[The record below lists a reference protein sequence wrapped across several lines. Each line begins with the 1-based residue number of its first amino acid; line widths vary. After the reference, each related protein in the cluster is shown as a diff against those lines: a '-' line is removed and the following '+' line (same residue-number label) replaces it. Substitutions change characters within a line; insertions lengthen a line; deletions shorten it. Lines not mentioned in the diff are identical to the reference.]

1 MSLASINPGD
11 WAVNKIEDVLT
22 GAKRASYR
30 NMRAQHAAY
39 AQNKLDEASTMQVV
53 HRATPTPANT
63 GAPMPG
69 YRKRGPINP
78 STTGAPMPGTL
89 KNKTAIHPI
98 TGEKVN
104 PVPVKQ
110 RGANPT
116 PPGTKPKKK

>member
-1 MSLASINPGD
+1 MSMASINPGD

-39 AQNKLDEASTMQVV
+39 AQNKLSEASTMQVV

-78 STTGAPMPGTL
+78 STIGAPVPGL
-89 KNKTAIHPI
+89 KNTQTKTPTI
-98 TGEKVN
+98 
-104 PVPVKQ
+104 PVKPI
-110 RGANPT
+110 GKKPT
-116 PPGTKPKKK
+116 APGTKPKKSK

>member
-1 MSLASINPGD
+1 MSVASINPGD

-30 NMRAQHAAY
+30 NMRAQHDKY
-39 AQNKLDEASTMQVV
+39 AQNKLNEASTMQVV
-53 HRATPTPANT
+53 HRATPTPENT

-98 TGEKVN
+98 TGAKVN
-104 PVPVKQ
+104 PVPVKP
-110 RGANPT
+110 RGAKPT
-116 PPGTKPKKK
+116 APGTMPKKK